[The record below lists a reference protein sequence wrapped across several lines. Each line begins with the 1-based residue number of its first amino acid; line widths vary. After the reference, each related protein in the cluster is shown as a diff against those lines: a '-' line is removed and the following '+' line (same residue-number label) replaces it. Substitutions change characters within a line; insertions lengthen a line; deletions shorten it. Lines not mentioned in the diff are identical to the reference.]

1 MGTSVKY
8 TQYENAGG
16 IAVNKI
22 NSVGLKWE
30 VEKIKKHVYL
40 LDSVI

>member
-1 MGTSVKY
+1 MGTSTSY
-8 TQYENAGG
+8 IQYKNAGS
-16 IAVNKI
+16 IAINKI